1 MAMTLIVLAATMG
14 NKYGGLKQLEGIGP
28 NGETIL
34 DFSIYDAV
42 RVGFN
47 KIVFVISRHFEQ
59 EFKKLVSGKYEH
71 VVEVEYVYQDVE
83 TIPEEKRNPKRKALY
98 GSVRAVLMG
107 EELIDSPFGV
117 INAVN
122 FYQRESFE
130 LLYNNLVM
138 LGEADYHSFNICYR
152 LRNVLAESGGVTRG
166 ICEVDEKGYLLSV
179 TDRVGVER
187 ISGNPMY
194 PNELHKWVALDDNS
208 LVSMNMWGFTPQVFG
223 EMKKAFDKFIDENGM
238 DMKAHY
244 SIPAFMNERI
254 ADGVRVKVIETP
266 ARWMGLVSH
275 DDKIQVLLRI
285 NDMIRKVGL
294 RRRLRELLRLLDG
307 LLRLGLGGLA
317 GADGL
322 DHPAGGVAVSRAGGQ
337 GQHLVI
343 HMGRHPGV
351 QGGQGQ
357 AAVQKALAAA
367 AAAQPQAVD
376 VAVHAHLPGGEDL
389 IPVGA
394 AVVGEVHIGVGL
406 PIAAAFVLAQ
416 GAEHGAV
423 VHPVSVDDGVEVAQI
438 AAVPIVH
445 EDGPH
450 GVLPAPPG
458 VVKIVA
464 VVRPLDHGVGHPG
477 AGDEDPAQHVR
488 VLLPQGGEVHVFQRL
503 GVGVL
508 PHGDLLRGLPLPASA
523 GGARSL
529 AAPVGHV
536 HRRQVGQVGQ
546 PGQLLG
552 LGIGLVPLAVL
563 HQLEGRSAQAEGAD
577 HRQQGG
583 QSFSEFRFHGLS
595 SRGYWN
601 SKGPDQSPGPCC
613 ALVLA

>member
-47 KIVFVISRHFEQ
+47 KIVFVISRHFEH
-59 EFKKLVSGKYEH
+59 E
-71 VVEVEYVYQDVE
+71 
-83 TIPEEKRNPKRKALY
+83 I

-285 NDMIRKVGL
+285 NDMIRK
-294 RRRLRELLRLLDG
+294 
-307 LLRLGLGGLA
+307 
-317 GADGL
+317 
-322 DHPAGGVAVSRAGGQ
+322 
-337 GQHLVI
+337 
-343 HMGRHPGV
+343 
-351 QGGQGQ
+351 
-357 AAVQKALAAA
+357 
-367 AAAQPQAVD
+367 
-376 VAVHAHLPGGEDL
+376 
-389 IPVGA
+389 
-394 AVVGEVHIGVGL
+394 
-406 PIAAAFVLAQ
+406 
-416 GAEHGAV
+416 
-423 VHPVSVDDGVEVAQI
+423 
-438 AAVPIVH
+438 
-445 EDGPH
+445 
-450 GVLPAPPG
+450 
-458 VVKIVA
+458 
-464 VVRPLDHGVGHPG
+464 
-477 AGDEDPAQHVR
+477 
-488 VLLPQGGEVHVFQRL
+488 
-503 GVGVL
+503 
-508 PHGDLLRGLPLPASA
+508 
-523 GGARSL
+523 
-529 AAPVGHV
+529 
-536 HRRQVGQVGQ
+536 
-546 PGQLLG
+546 
-552 LGIGLVPLAVL
+552 GIYP
-563 HQLEGRSAQAEGAD
+563 
-577 HRQQGG
+577 
-583 QSFSEFRFHGLS
+583 
-595 SRGYWN
+595 
-601 SKGPDQSPGPCC
+601 SK
-613 ALVLA
+613 LF